1 MIIKLGLAT
10 ASRTSNMC
18 ELFGQRGVTPL
29 TVVALR
35 TKLDLMWK
43 SIGRR
48 GITSLG
54 KGFFFN
60 SFFPLLRML
69 SVRAVNSWK
78 LNHGFL
84 KLFPW
89 TKDFNPSL
97 QKQSFAQVWM
107 RVFMVF
113 PKSIGVQR

>member
-1 MIIKLGLAT
+1 
-10 ASRTSNMC
+10 
-18 ELFGQRGVTPL
+18 
-29 TVVALR
+29 
-35 TKLDLMWK
+35 
-43 SIGRR
+43 
-48 GITSLG
+48 
-54 KGFFFN
+54 
-60 SFFPLLRML
+60 ML

-97 QKQSFAQVWM
+97 QKQSSAQVWM